1 MLSTSKEEN
10 GGAGGISVRTTTHK
24 EETSTSSPN
33 IRWFRAGEFSKKFIH
48 HGQNRVFGQK
58 NAQKKL
64 GSPTPNFP
72 PPQFGFTYLNKLGTA
87 LIHVTQIE
95 EGENWA

>member
-1 MLSTSKEEN
+1 M
-10 GGAGGISVRTTTHK
+10 
-24 EETSTSSPN
+24 N
-33 IRWFRAGEFSKKFIH
+33 IRAGEFSKKIIH

-72 PPQFGFTYLNKLGTA
+72 PPQFGFAYLNKLGTA